1 MYESKL
7 EISEVDI
14 MPIKPKKGLVA
25 FASVTLAEWVDN
37 RLVPTMYLGAIGV
50 YRFLDKEGYY
60 VRYPKKEV
68 TESRSFDIYHP
79 VNKQIGDLMSG
90 KIVEAATEIFKVISE
105 KQKKKLT
112 ESVNENLDS
121 NTVLQK

>member
-1 MYESKL
+1 
-7 EISEVDI
+7 

-25 FASVTLAEWVDN
+25 FASVTLSEWVDN
-37 RLVPTMYLGAIGV
+37 RLVPTIYLGAIGV
-50 YRFLDKEGYY
+50 YKFLDKEGYY

-90 KIVEAATEIFKVISE
+90 KIVDATTDIFKVISE
-105 KQKKKLT
+105 KQKKKLM
-112 ESVNENLDS
+112 ESVNENIDS

>member
-25 FASVTLAEWVDN
+25 FASVTLSEWVDN
-37 RLVPTMYLGAIGV
+37 RLVPTLYLGAIGV

-79 VNKQIGDLMSG
+79 VNKQIGELLQR
-90 KIVEAATEIFKVISE
+90 KVVEATIDIFKVISE
-105 KQKKKLT
+105 KQKKKLA
-112 ESVNENLDS
+112 EKVNENLDN

>member
-25 FASVTLAEWVDN
+25 FASVTLSEWVDN
-37 RLVPTMYLGAIGV
+37 RLVPTIYLGAIGV
-50 YRFLDKEGYY
+50 YKFLDKEGYY

-90 KIVEAATEIFKVISE
+90 KIVDATTDIFKVISE
-105 KQKKKLT
+105 KQKKKLM
-112 ESVNENLDS
+112 ESVNENIDS